1 MKILILI
8 SILFLIS
15 LIGHIFLFY
24 YQLILHVKCNRLA
37 NMLVGLETGLL
48 SHFYQADKED

>member
-8 SILFLIS
+8 SILFLMS

-24 YQLILHVKCNRLA
+24 YQLILHIKCNRLA
-37 NMLVGLETGLL
+37 KMVIGIQSGLL
-48 SHFYQADKED
+48 EYFNNRNGD